1 MNKLQSLT
9 ENHLFWGDEMQYL
22 VNALEWYQRFRVG
35 QIKDI
40 EKKGKAPLFT
50 VNYIASM
57 TDQLK
62 NKLANFTR
70 ELQP

>member
-1 MNKLQSLT
+1 
-9 ENHLFWGDEMQYL
+9 MQYL